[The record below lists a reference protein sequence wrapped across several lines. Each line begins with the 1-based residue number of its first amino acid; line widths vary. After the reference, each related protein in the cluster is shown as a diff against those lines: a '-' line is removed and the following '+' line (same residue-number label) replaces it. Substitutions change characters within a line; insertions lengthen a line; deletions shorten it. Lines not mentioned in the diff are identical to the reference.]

1 MKQIVPAHEGIVI
14 RSCGCTSETPQE
26 DCYHNE
32 TFDQTVIAWVVYTEE
47 DAILKG
53 DDSIYVE
60 AVTTLDA
67 MQYIQNTSGPKSKI
81 LIKGFEIDLHLLNGG
96 IVQ

>member
-1 MKQIVPAHEGIVI
+1 MKQIVPAHEGIWI
-14 RSCGCTSETPQE
+14 RSCGCTDETPY
-26 DCYHNE
+26 CGHNE

-47 DAILKG
+47 DAMAKG

-67 MQYIQNTSGPKSKI
+67 MQYIQNTSGTKSQI
-81 LIKGFEIDLHLLNGG
+81 LIKGFKADLHLLNGG
-96 IVQ
+96 IVS

>member
-1 MKQIVPAHEGIVI
+1 MKKIVPANEGIVI
-14 RSCGCTSETPQE
+14 RSCGCTDETDYCQ
-26 DCYHNE
+26 HNE

-47 DAILKG
+47 DAIEKG

-67 MQYIQNTSGPKSKI
+67 MQYIQNMSGVKSKV
-81 LIKGFEIDLHLLNGG
+81 LIKGFDAELHLINGV
-96 IVQ
+96 VQ